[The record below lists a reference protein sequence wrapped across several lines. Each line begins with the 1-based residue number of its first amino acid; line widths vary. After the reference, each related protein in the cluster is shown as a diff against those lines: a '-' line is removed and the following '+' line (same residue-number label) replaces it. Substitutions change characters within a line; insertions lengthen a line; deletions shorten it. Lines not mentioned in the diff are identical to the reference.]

1 MFPSRFRVLGAV
13 ALVLVLGTSALGA
26 CSREEAPGDGAA
38 DTTIGAPGTSV
49 APDTT
54 MAPTPDTTTTATDP
68 SAPVESTP
76 TEPDTNAFG
85 QTEEQA
91 AQFRSV
97 YAQAYRAEC
106 QRIWA
111 SVGGGA
117 LADPDFP
124 EDQYTVNDCL
134 AELDESWGEFA
145 NDVDEAR
152 SLGVDDAQIAASDLA
167 DPLCSAANPT
177 RCWSYGD

>member
-1 MFPSRFRVLGAV
+1 MPKSRFRLLSAVALAGVLGA
-13 ALVLVLGTSALGA
+13 SALGA
-26 CSREEAPGDGAA
+26 CSREEAPDDQSAG
-38 DTTIGAPGTSV
+38 TTAEAPGTSIGSDTTV
-49 APDTT
+49 APATDTT
-54 MAPTPDTTTTATDP
+54 AAIDP
-68 SAPVESTP
+68 GVPPESTT

-91 AQFRSV
+91 AQLRAI
-97 YAQAYRAEC
+97 YAEAYRAEC

-134 AELDESWGEFA
+134 AELDDTWGEFA
-145 NDVDEAR
+145 NDVNEAR
-152 SLGVDDAQIAASDLA
+152 TLGVDDAQIAASDLA